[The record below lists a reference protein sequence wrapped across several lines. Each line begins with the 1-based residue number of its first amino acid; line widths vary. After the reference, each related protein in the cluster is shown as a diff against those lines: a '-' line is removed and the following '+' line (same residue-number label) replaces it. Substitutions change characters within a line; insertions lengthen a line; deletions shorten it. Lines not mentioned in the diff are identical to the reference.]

1 MQSAF
6 DDDKTEDLA
15 KYGVWIKSGPQDV
28 LEEVDEKQEIL
39 PKIDQILPDDLEAD
53 SIDTVVSTDEVKNIN
68 ISDNITKTVNDTTD
82 AESEPLIEASYDDL
96 FADEKEEVVDLDNKT
111 EDFNDMD
118 DLLPNIPL
126 EQEIPIED
134 SPDTNSSSNKSDKPL
149 KNEEEEKNYSYN
161 WIGEQTEDEE
171 ETSPEVFLEDE
182 MPAITESIQE
192 TPKEFLDKE
201 SNNQAIETNKQ
212 DFNTEESQI
221 QDEIKLED
229 LNIDNTTE
237 TLPDFSDFIDS
248 STTQEQ
254 QKDVNSQLSD
264 IPDGEISMDDFFS
277 SDSDNSTPTDFN
289 EISLDDFMSGSEGF
303 VSENDESVVFDQEE
317 PLKID
322 LEFDDEFLNEADK
335 HKSTNVELNDAS
347 QFFDSDFGV
356 EIIDET
362 PADSKSSTDDFS
374 VDSVEGFDF
383 DSIPDITEVTTD
395 KTEDFVSPKE
405 ITDDFALTDN
415 AITTDKIVD
424 EKTQISAIEDITD
437 EFSSFSTPSPQEELS
452 STEIGEDVTS
462 EFDDILAEVGPSV
475 IQETKTETH
484 KEDNIINI
492 TVSEEDED
500 FEEVDTGIDEE
511 STEEEIKVPLNIEKD
526 EIQVKEGKDSVLANK
541 APSPEAFDISEV
553 EGFECLD
560 EKTGDVTDFFLDETP
575 KTITPSD
582 IDEKLDVEPTLGEP
596 KKTEETL
603 EEIDMNI
610 SDPFSI
616 DENKVFDETEKKSD
630 NFEGTEYNDII
641 NDPITKI
648 KDEEKTTM
656 DFDDIKAVENDLND
670 KNDDS
675 INFDMQDLDLDNIS
689 SENEETT
696 NQTFDEKMPDI
707 STEIEEPEIS
717 LDFDDN
723 NLVTN
728 KEIENMNE
736 FEATSI
742 ETNEP
747 QETDS
752 SEKTQL
758 PDCEQQDISEKEE
771 EPKSAEILKM
781 IATELSSIK
790 TELSSLKSE
799 LTTLKSGKNDSI
811 PVENNLNET
820 LTEETE
826 INIPDQNEKAS
837 GFFGDDDTD
846 ESIALTGD
854 ELNNI
859 LITADF
865 TPEEESEESTE
876 KEETQETFE
885 ESENIEDK
893 EPANYSEIST
903 QENNEIDETQE
914 NDEVD
919 EILNDTSDLT
929 DSVDSI
935 LENDNSNNVLN
946 SDLQD
951 VEPVPIAKMPDN
963 IDYLDKGLDCSDLDN
978 VAIDEQEIPSIDFS
992 NEVLEEPNVDNF
1004 DLNFAEEN
1012 TNENS
1017 FEQEK
1022 TDATNSFDSDEEI
1035 QLAEESKDE
1044 SMDISNP
1051 FAFEEEEETPVDPFS
1066 TEEIP
1071 SVEDAMANLNLDEGL
1086 EIQDTFQV
1094 PEIEKS
1100 NENETTEGDALTDS
1114 DIFDSLETS
1123 VTPPTDSVSEEIIE
1137 PINDMSDEVSND
1149 FANQIASNSEPDTS
1163 TQVQNTSDSVPENLK
1178 GDIKSV
1184 LSYMDQLLESLP
1196 EDKIEEF
1203 AKSEHFQVYK
1213 KLFDELGLS

>member
-82 AESEPLIEASYDDL
+82 AESEPLIEASYDDP

-424 EKTQISAIEDITD
+424 EKTQISAMEDITD

-475 IQETKTETH
+475 IQETKNETH
-484 KEDNIINI
+484 KEDR
-492 TVSEEDED
+492 S
-500 FEEVDTGIDEE
+500 
-511 STEEEIKVPLNIEKD
+511 
-526 EIQVKEGKDSVLANK
+526 
-541 APSPEAFDISEV
+541 
-553 EGFECLD
+553 
-560 EKTGDVTDFFLDETP
+560 
-575 KTITPSD
+575 
-582 IDEKLDVEPTLGEP
+582 
-596 KKTEETL
+596 
-603 EEIDMNI
+603 
-610 SDPFSI
+610 
-616 DENKVFDETEKKSD
+616 
-630 NFEGTEYNDII
+630 
-641 NDPITKI
+641 
-648 KDEEKTTM
+648 
-656 DFDDIKAVENDLND
+656 
-670 KNDDS
+670 
-675 INFDMQDLDLDNIS
+675 
-689 SENEETT
+689 
-696 NQTFDEKMPDI
+696 
-707 STEIEEPEIS
+707 
-717 LDFDDN
+717 
-723 NLVTN
+723 
-728 KEIENMNE
+728 
-736 FEATSI
+736 
-742 ETNEP
+742 
-747 QETDS
+747 
-752 SEKTQL
+752 
-758 PDCEQQDISEKEE
+758 
-771 EPKSAEILKM
+771 
-781 IATELSSIK
+781 
-790 TELSSLKSE
+790 
-799 LTTLKSGKNDSI
+799 
-811 PVENNLNET
+811 
-820 LTEETE
+820 
-826 INIPDQNEKAS
+826 
-837 GFFGDDDTD
+837 
-846 ESIALTGD
+846 
-854 ELNNI
+854 
-859 LITADF
+859 
-865 TPEEESEESTE
+865 
-876 KEETQETFE
+876 
-885 ESENIEDK
+885 
-893 EPANYSEIST
+893 
-903 QENNEIDETQE
+903 
-914 NDEVD
+914 
-919 EILNDTSDLT
+919 
-929 DSVDSI
+929 
-935 LENDNSNNVLN
+935 
-946 SDLQD
+946 
-951 VEPVPIAKMPDN
+951 
-963 IDYLDKGLDCSDLDN
+963 
-978 VAIDEQEIPSIDFS
+978 
-992 NEVLEEPNVDNF
+992 
-1004 DLNFAEEN
+1004 
-1012 TNENS
+1012 
-1017 FEQEK
+1017 
-1022 TDATNSFDSDEEI
+1022 
-1035 QLAEESKDE
+1035 
-1044 SMDISNP
+1044 
-1051 FAFEEEEETPVDPFS
+1051 
-1066 TEEIP
+1066 
-1071 SVEDAMANLNLDEGL
+1071 
-1086 EIQDTFQV
+1086 
-1094 PEIEKS
+1094 
-1100 NENETTEGDALTDS
+1100 
-1114 DIFDSLETS
+1114 
-1123 VTPPTDSVSEEIIE
+1123 
-1137 PINDMSDEVSND
+1137 
-1149 FANQIASNSEPDTS
+1149 
-1163 TQVQNTSDSVPENLK
+1163 
-1178 GDIKSV
+1178 KSV
-1184 LSYMDQLLESLP
+1184 
-1196 EDKIEEF
+1196 
-1203 AKSEHFQVYK
+1203 V
-1213 KLFDELGLS
+1213 